1 MIYLFSG
8 SSNRGVLYMELIRT
22 VNELKRF
29 IYSNDIEMNEFVEKL
44 GDMVE
49 KARILTK
56 VAPDQ
61 QMYDFVIELV
71 AFYIAGGNKQ
81 FAELVK
87 SLISELFRLTKNVSE
102 QDYKYFKMLVIFYL
116 GH

>member
-1 MIYLFSG
+1 
-8 SSNRGVLYMELIRT
+8 MELIKT

-29 IYSNDIEMNEFVEKL
+29 IYSNDIDMNEFIEKL
-44 GDMVE
+44 GDVIE
-49 KARILTK
+49 KARTLIK
-56 VAPDQ
+56 VTLDQ
-61 QMYDFVIELV
+61 QIHDFVIELT

-102 QDYKYFKMLVIFYL
+102 QDYKYFKMLVMFYL
-116 GH
+116 AH